1 MSIKI
6 KPFKKNGMGRRNI
19 LSVCLLPFLAYS
31 TAADAIITDPSGL
44 DLVTSITGLTDEH
57 CDAALDTNTFL
68 PIFECG
74 DEFFEFTF
82 NAADG
87 GGANV
92 GNGLRYTRLPRADN
106 PEWANQT
113 PPRATGPNAG
123 GCVICHESPVG
134 TSAGTNGLNV
144 VRDPLHSADPG
155 QMIVRNT
162 PHLMGSGALQLLAE
176 EMTERLHKIRDKAV
190 AEACDEEKDVW
201 AQLVTKSVGFG
212 SIHVHVE
219 DDYDSDACAF
229 EIDYSAIMGIDMDL
243 VVKPFQWKGS
253 DVSLRKFANGAFH
266 DEIGMQPVETA
277 GVGIDGDGDGV
288 IDEVH
293 VDDVTST
300 VVYMAGQTRPHTE
313 IELDELRQAL
323 EAELPNQAAIDLLAV
338 LGLPT
343 LTQDDIDS
351 INRGRNEFRKA
362 MCVSCHKPKLVLR
375 DPIFKE
381 PSDNPFFRADADHA
395 MTIDPWTQV
404 SFNLTSDLLDNN
416 IAAGAVDVNLSN
428 LKPNTNSPNPDDAI
442 VELYG
447 DLKRHAMGSCLAE
460 NIDEV
465 NTGNDV
471 WMTKELWGVTFHD
484 KTGK

>member
-144 VRDPLHSADPG
+144 VRDPRHSADPG

-176 EMTERLHKIRDKAV
+176 EMTEQLHKIRDDAV
-190 AEACDEEKDVW
+190 AEACDEEDTVW
-201 AQLVTKSVGFG
+201 ADLITKGVNFG
-212 SIHVHVE
+212 SIHVDVE
-219 DDYDSDACAF
+219 DDYSSDACAF

-266 DEIGMQPVETA
+266 DEIGMQPVETT

-293 VDDVTST
+293 VDDVTAT
-300 VVYMAGQTRPHTE
+300 VVYMAGQTRPQTE
-313 IELDELRQAL
+313 IELNQLRIDL
-323 EAELPNQAAIDLLAV
+323 EADGSQAALDLLAV
-338 LGLPT
+338 LGLPE
-343 LTQDDIDS
+343 LTQADIDQ
-351 INRGRNEFRKA
+351 INFGRNQFGKA
-362 MCVSCHKPKLVLR
+362 MCTSCHKPKMILK
-375 DPIFKE
+375 DPIFRE
-381 PSDNPFFRADADHA
+381 PSTNPNFNADAMHA
-395 MTIDPWTQV
+395 KTIDDWTTV
-404 SFNLTSDLLDNN
+404 EFDLTAALPDNN
-416 IAAGAVDVNLSN
+416 IVAGAVNQNLSN
-428 LKPNTNSPNPDDAI
+428 LVS
-442 VELYG
+442 VQ
-447 DLKRHAMGSCLAE
+447 KR
-460 NIDEV
+460 
-465 NTGNDV
+465 
-471 WMTKELWGVTFHD
+471 
-484 KTGK
+484 